1 MRVVVVVLLAASF
14 LGLVGVKAFAQVPS
28 FSIPDTTRQYTD
40 EEKERM
46 KANEEAAKAARAK
59 LPDQKVS
66 SDPWAA
72 ARSAETP
79 APKKPKAPAK
89 Q

>member
-1 MRVVVVVLLAASF
+1 MRVLLVAF
-14 LGLVGVKAFAQVPS
+14 LIGLAGVPAYAQNLMPGFKLNDS
-28 FSIPDTTRQYTD
+28 KEYTE
-40 EEKERM
+40 EEKEKM

-59 LPDQKVS
+59 MPDAKVS
-66 SDPWAA
+66 SDPWAN

-79 APKKPKAPAK
+79 APKKPKTPAK